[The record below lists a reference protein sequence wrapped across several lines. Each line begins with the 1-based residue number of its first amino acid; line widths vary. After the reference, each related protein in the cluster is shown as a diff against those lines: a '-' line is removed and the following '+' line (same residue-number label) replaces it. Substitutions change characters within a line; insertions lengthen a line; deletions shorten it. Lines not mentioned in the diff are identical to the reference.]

1 MENEKKTMTV
11 LVVAPGEVPQAKGI
25 ATGLESLQ
33 SEVGGYIEA
42 VYPFEEPVAI
52 VCNEE
57 GKLTGLPLNRA
68 LRDETGEV
76 YDILAGTFLIVGLG
90 EEDFTGLS
98 EKQIKQFSEKFQYPE
113 QFLRLNGRLLVLP
126 IEPEPPKRESLL
138 GKLKDYKAAAKAA
151 QPHKESVKGKE
162 ASLE

>member
-11 LVVAPGEVPQAKGI
+11 LAIAPGKVPQVKEI

-33 SEVGGYIEA
+33 REVGGYIEA

-90 EEDFTGLS
+90 EEDFTSLS
-98 EKQIKQFSEKFQYPE
+98 AEHIKQFSEKFQHPE
-113 QFLRLNGRLLVLP
+113 RFFRLNGKLVVMP
-126 IEPEPPKRESLL
+126 VEVEPEKRESLL
-138 GKLKDYKAAAKAA
+138 GKLHSFEAAAKAV
-151 QPHKESVKGKE
+151 QPKRDTVKAKEEV
-162 ASLE
+162 L

>member
-11 LVVAPGEVPQAKGI
+11 LVIAPGEVPQAKEI

-42 VYPFEEPVAI
+42 VYPFEESVAI

-76 YDILAGTFLIVGLG
+76 YDILADTFLIVGLG
-90 EEDFTGLS
+90 EEDFTSLS
-98 EKQIKQFSEKFQYPE
+98 AEQIKQFSEKFQYPE
-113 QFLRLNGRLLVLP
+113 QFLRLNGKLLVMP
-126 IEPEPPKRESLL
+126 IEPELPKRESLL
-138 GKLKDYKAAAKAA
+138 GKLHAIEAATKAA
-151 QPHKESVKGKE
+151 QPHKEIDKAKE
-162 ASLE
+162 NVL

>member
-11 LVVAPGEVPQAKGI
+11 LVVAPGEVPQAKEI

-90 EEDFTGLS
+90 EDNFTGLS
-98 EKQIKQFSEKFQYPE
+98 EEQIKQFSEKFKYPE
-113 QFLRLNGRLLVLP
+113 QFLRLNGKLLVMP
-126 IEPEPPKRESLL
+126 IEPDSPKRESLL
-138 GKLKDYKAAAKAA
+138 GKLHNYKATAKTA
-151 QPHKESVKGKE
+151 QPKKDTVKAKEEV
-162 ASLE
+162 L